1 VDRRVA
7 GKVEDLMILELV
19 KPRPDWIGA
28 LEVAIARPPG
38 VPERRA
44 HEDPWNPS
52 PDARPRRISDDLAW
66 FRSAM
71 DEPRDYGLLPV
82 DEGAVPGA
90 WEPEAETDVPERL
103 GRLRDRGVLDAA
115 GFLLHDPDDDLDLTG

>member
-1 VDRRVA
+1 
-7 GKVEDLMILELV
+7 MILELV

-28 LEVAIARPPG
+28 LEVAITRPPG

-44 HEDPWNPS
+44 REDPWNPS
-52 PDARPRRISDDLAW
+52 PAGRPRRISDDLAW

-71 DEPRDYGLLPV
+71 DEPRDFGLVPV
-82 DEGAVPGA
+82 DEGAVAGA
-90 WEPEAETDVPERL
+90 WEPERETDVAERL

-115 GFLLHDPDDDLDLTG
+115 GFLLHDPDDLDLEG